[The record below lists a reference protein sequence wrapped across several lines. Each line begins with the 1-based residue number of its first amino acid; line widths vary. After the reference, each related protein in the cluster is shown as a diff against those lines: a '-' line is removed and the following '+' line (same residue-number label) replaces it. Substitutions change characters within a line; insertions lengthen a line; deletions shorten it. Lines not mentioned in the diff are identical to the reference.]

1 MMTLFKMQAT
11 LATFAV
17 VGTLVF
23 SPASAQEQAAQPATV
38 TAEEPAAAPP
48 EPANDPLSR
57 GKYLATAGNCMTCHT
72 REGGE
77 PFAGGVA
84 FKTDFGTI
92 YSTNITSD
100 PKVGIGSWTQEQFVR
115 AMREGVR
122 ANGEHLYPAFPYPSF
137 TKVSDEDLGE
147 IFAYVKSIPAAATP
161 SPANEMGFPFNQR
174 QLMSVWR
181 CIQHPR

>member
-17 VGTLVF
+17 AGTLVL
-23 SPASAQEQAAQPATV
+23 SPTSAQEQAAQPATV
-38 TAEEPAAAPP
+38 TAEEPAAATP
-48 EPANDPLSR
+48 EPANDPLAR

-72 REGGE
+72 REGGA

-100 PKVGIGSWTQEQFVR
+100 PKAGIGSWTQEQFVR
-115 AMREGVR
+115 AMREGFGPM
-122 ANGEHLYPAFPYPSF
+122 AS
-137 TKVSDEDLGE
+137 
-147 IFAYVKSIPAAATP
+147 ISIP
-161 SPANEMGFPFNQR
+161 PFHIRPLPRSVMRIWARFLPTSNQSR
-174 QLMSVWR
+174 RRPLHHQPMRWVFLSTSGS
-181 CIQHPR
+181 